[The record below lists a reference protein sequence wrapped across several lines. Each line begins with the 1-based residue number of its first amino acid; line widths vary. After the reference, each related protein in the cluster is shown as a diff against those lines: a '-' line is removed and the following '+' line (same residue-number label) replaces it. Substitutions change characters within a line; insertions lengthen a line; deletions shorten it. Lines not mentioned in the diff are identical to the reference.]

1 MNETTAPHV
10 DVEEPERLLVRPAD
24 DRLVAGVCAGL
35 ARYFDMSPVVYRV
48 AFAALVLL
56 GGAGIVL
63 YAAAWLVIP
72 DERRGTSIAE
82 QALREHRTRPWLPIG
97 VGLVVLALL
106 LGLSRSRLWP
116 DPGEVWLAA
125 LVLGGVLVWW
135 QVRQRDAGSH
145 EAADPTAPAG
155 EPAPEQTAETAE
167 LPPTPT
173 TTPPRRRLPVFA
185 ITVGVVIAAVG
196 VLGLVDHIWDVDID
210 WTLMLGGAVILV
222 GFAVVVGAFFG
233 GTGALAAFGVLL
245 AGLLAVAVTADL
257 PLEGPIGARKE
268 HPATVQELD
277 REYSLSIG
285 QLIVDVSDVDLPAG
299 TTSVD
304 ASVGVGELIVY
315 VPREAHVVV
324 DSHVQAG
331 GSEVFGRKEDGWNV
345 HQERASAATAS
356 TPTLELDANVGFGD
370 LEVHRR

>member
-1 MNETTAPHV
+1 MNETAAPRV
-10 DVEEPERLLVRPAD
+10 DAEEPERLLVRPTD

-72 DERRGTSIAE
+72 DERRGTSVAE

-97 VGLVVLALL
+97 VGLVGLAIL
-106 LGLSRSRLWP
+106 LGLARSRLWP
-116 DPGEVWLAA
+116 DPGDVWLAA
-125 LVLGGVLVWW
+125 LVIGGALVWW
-135 QVRQRDAGSH
+135 QLREHDAEPGQ
-145 EAADPTAPAG
+145 ADAAPATG
-155 EPAPEQTAETAE
+155 EPEVAPTGETRPA
-167 LPPTPT
+167 PAK
-173 TTPPRRRLPVFA
+173 PPRRRRFPVFA

-196 VLGLVDHIWDVDID
+196 VLGFVDHVWDVDVD
-210 WTLMLGGAVILV
+210 WTLTLAGAVILV
-222 GFAVVVGAFFG
+222 GLAVAVGAFFG
-233 GTGALAAFGVLL
+233 ATGALAAFGVLL

-257 PLEGPIGARKE
+257 PLEGPIGERNE

-277 REYSLSIG
+277 REYTLSIG
-285 QLIVDVSDVDLPAG
+285 QLVVDLRDVELPAG

-304 ASVGVGELIVY
+304 ASVGVGELTVY
-315 VPREAHVVV
+315 VPREARVVV
-324 DSHVQAG
+324 DGTVQAG
-331 GSEVFGRKEDGWNV
+331 GSEVFGTRDDGWNV
-345 HQERASAATAS
+345 HQERVSAAATSA
-356 TPTLELDANVGFGD
+356 PTLELDADVGFGD